1 MLYSKEF
8 VEIVKNG
15 VGNYYIGIG
24 NPDANILI
32 VGKESAISDDKIDD
46 KISYRNNASD
56 WDKHIEDNTCQTLS
70 YLVHKKGD
78 KNLDNEIFDKD
89 HPLFKGWGRNT
100 WSKYQQLYDFINGY
114 KTQKFYVNFLKNVF
128 TTEIN
133 DSPSPKTSSA
143 NKKGLSQRKELF
155 KNSAFIQKFPVVV
168 LACSDYI
175 DNVNAKE
182 INEIFG
188 VTYDGDEKGKHLY
201 SSGNWFYTHH
211 DSTGQ
216 KLVIHTRQLSANVDG
231 KMLED
236 MGKVIR
242 EHLKQHS

>member
-32 VGKESAISDDKIDD
+32 VGKEPYHDPNDP
-46 KISYRNNASD
+46 NALVDHKLNAQLWMDRIEKNLPDVMEYSVT
-56 WDKHIEDNTCQTLS
+56 DKHPLR
-70 YLVHKKGD
+70 
-78 KNLDNEIFDKD
+78 KN
-89 HPLFKGWGRNT
+89 WGRNT
-100 WSKYQQLYDFINGY
+100 WSKYQQLYDYIYGC
-114 KTQKFYVNFLKNVF
+114 KTEKFYVNFLKNVF

-133 DSPSPKTSSA
+133 DSPSPKTSTA
-143 NKKGLSQRKELF
+143 DKKGLSHRKELF
-155 KNSAFIQKFPVVV
+155 KKSAFIQKFPVVV

-188 VTYDGDEKGKHLY
+188 VAYDGNEKGKHLY
-201 SSGNWFYTHH
+201 SAGNWFYTHH

-216 KLVIHTRQLSANVDG
+216 KLVIHTRQLSANVDS

-236 MGKVIR
+236 MGEVIR